1 MTSAREAGN
10 RALAGLGVVWLLAAA
25 KLALHL
31 ATSGQYGYFRDELYF
46 LSCGDRLDWGY
57 VDHPPMVALLARA
70 GRALFGDSVLGLRT
84 LPAIAGAA
92 LVLLTGMLTRTLGGG
107 RFAQALACLAVIAA
121 PVLLANHYLMTMNAL
136 EPLIWLSAAYLALL
150 AIRSGD
156 GRYWLGFG
164 VLAGLGLQTKYSVL
178 VFGFGVVV
186 GLLLAREGRF
196 LRSPW
201 FWAGGGAALVVFL
214 PNLWWNA
221 THDWPF
227 VQLTLN
233 LRQSGRDIQLAPLP
247 FLGQQLLVMNPFTAP
262 VWLAGLWRLLFTQE
276 GRRDRAL
283 GWAFLTLLLT
293 FLLLKGKHYYVAPA
307 YPMLMAAG
315 GVAWERWSAWAGRAW
330 MRPAALATLA
340 LGGAAFAPLVIPVLP
355 PDRLVQYLEALPFD
369 VPRTEHNHHRARL
382 PQHLGDQFGWPELV
396 AEVARVYHALPPAER
411 AKAAIFADNYGEAG
425 AIDFFGPR
433 HGLPRAIS
441 GHMNYWLWG
450 PRDYS
455 GEVVIVVGSSGH
467 DLPEKFASV
476 ERAGRVE
483 HARSMPD
490 EHFDLFVCRGLK
502 APMAEVWPRIRR
514 WR

>member
-1 MTSAREAGN
+1 MGD

-25 KLALHL
+25 KLVLHL

-46 LSCGDRLDWGY
+46 LDCGDHLDWGY

-92 LVLLTGMLTRTLGGG
+92 LVLLTGMFTRTLGGG

-178 VFGFGVVV
+178 VFGFGIVV
-186 GLLLAREGRF
+186 GLLLTREGRF

-221 THDWPF
+221 THDWPC
-227 VQLTLN
+227 QLTLN
-233 LRQSGRDIQLAPLP
+233 LRQSGRDIQLAPLS

-262 VWLAGLWRLLFTQE
+262 VWLAGLWRLLFAKE

-283 GWAFLTLLLT
+283 GWAFLTVLLT
-293 FLLLKGKHYYVAPA
+293 FLLLKGKHYYVASA

-315 GVAWERWSAWAGRAW
+315 GVAWERWSARTGRAW

-340 LGGAAFAPLVIPVLP
+340 IGGAAFAPWWF
-355 PDRLVQYLEALPFD
+355 RSFR
-369 VPRTEHNHHRARL
+369 RTVWSSTWKRSRSTCPA
-382 PQHLGDQFGWPELV
+382 PSV
-396 AEVARVYHALPPAER
+396 ATCGPGCRNTW
-411 AKAAIFADNYGEAG
+411 AINSAG
-425 AIDFFGPR
+425 P
-433 HGLPRAIS
+433 S
-441 GHMNYWLWG
+441 
-450 PRDYS
+450 
-455 GEVVIVVGSSGH
+455 
-467 DLPEKFASV
+467 
-476 ERAGRVE
+476 
-483 HARSMPD
+483 
-490 EHFDLFVCRGLK
+490 
-502 APMAEVWPRIRR
+502 
-514 WR
+514 